1 MTMIDDQVAERIKQL
16 NWPPMMEWREFAD
29 WVRVD
34 QGAVEGWIR
43 RSYLPTIKIGRH
55 RMVNILVLL
64 QQLDGE
70 EI

>member
-43 RSYLPTIKIGRH
+43 RAYLPTIKIGRH

>member
-1 MTMIDDQVAERIKQL
+1 MIDDQVAERIKQL

-43 RSYLPTIKIGRH
+43 RAYLPTIKIGRH